1 MKPPSLDQ
9 FLASTQS
16 MQQISGL
23 QLLGTIALATVLGAL
38 MAYVYRRA
46 AGEAFNP
53 AIAQSLVLL
62 TTLMALVML
71 IVGDTLSR
79 AFGSVGILAMMRFRI
94 KFNAPTDPLILLGG
108 VVVGMACGTGMAR
121 VAVAGAFVLC
131 LINLVQAH
139 LFAPRPAPR
148 ALPDEEPS

>member
-9 FLASTQS
+9 FLASTSS

-23 QLLGTIALATVLGAL
+23 QLLATIGLATALGAL

-46 AGEAFNP
+46 AQESYNP
-53 AIAQSLVLL
+53 AIAQSIVLL

-79 AFGSVGILAMMRFRI
+79 AFGSVGILSMMRFRI
-94 KFNAPTDPLILLGG
+94 KFKAPTDPLILLGG
-108 VVVGMACGTGMAR
+108 VVVGMACGTGMDR
-121 VAVAGAFVLC
+121 VAIAGALVLC
-131 LINLVQAH
+131 LLILVQAH
-139 LFAPRPAPR
+139 LFEPRPSVRSPQ
-148 ALPDEEPS
+148 EEL